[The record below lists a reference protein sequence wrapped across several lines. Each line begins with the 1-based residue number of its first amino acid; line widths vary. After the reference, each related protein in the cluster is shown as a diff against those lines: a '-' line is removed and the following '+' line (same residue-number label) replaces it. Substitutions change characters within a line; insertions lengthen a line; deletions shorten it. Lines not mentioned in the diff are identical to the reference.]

1 MTNYKKKFIK
11 YLIKYK
17 KLLGGSNINNIS
29 IIENNT
35 SETEFAQKEAYINFG
50 IGELSTYNL
59 VNCIAVGGIFDCYG
73 KQGSFLTHE
82 SPTDYTDLFYKLIQ
96 IQKILNETDCTINN
110 IILFRINEPGR
121 DIYDDGLT
129 VEKIIDI
136 VIDWLRTNFK
146 IEPQIELYY
155 CSDFM
160 CGKAII
166 SPNNIST
173 TLQYIKM
180 KQEKE
185 QQTVEGTFRP
195 IVLKNKYGDKVYQCP
210 KCQCITGTGAVDY
223 PNDLSYLSHSFN
235 CENKNKLGIEE

>member
-11 YLIKYK
+11 
-17 KLLGGSNINNIS
+17 LLGGSNNIS

-35 SETEFAQKEAYINFG
+35 SETEFAQKGAYINFG

-59 VNCIAVGGIFDCYG
+59 VNCLAVGGIFDCYG

-82 SPTDYTDLFYKLIQ
+82 SPTDYTDLFYKLIE
-96 IQKILNETDCTINN
+96 IQKILDEKNCTINN

-121 DIYDDGLT
+121 DIYDGGLT

-155 CSDFM
+155 CGGFM

-173 TLQYIKM
+173 TLQKIKM
-180 KQEKE
+180 IEEKKE

-195 IVLKNKYGDKVYQCP
+195 IVLENKYGKVYQCP
-210 KCQCITGTGAVDY
+210 NVKCQCITGTGAVDY
-223 PNDLSYLSHSFN
+223 PNDLSYWSHNFD
-235 CENKNKLGIEE
+235 CENKNKLGLEE

>member
-1 MTNYKKKFIK
+1 MK
-11 YLIKYK
+11 YLIKYN
-17 KLLGGSNINNIS
+17 KLLGGSNTNNIT

-35 SETEFAQKEAYINFG
+35 SETEFAQKESYINFG

-59 VNCIAVGGIFDCYG
+59 VNCISVGGIFDCNG

-82 SPTDYTDLFYKLIQ
+82 SPTDYGYLFYKLIE
-96 IQKILNETDCTINN
+96 IQKILDEKNCTINN

-121 DIYDDGLT
+121 DIYDGGLT

-136 VIDWLRTNFK
+136 VMDWLRTNFK

-155 CSDFM
+155 CGGFM

-173 TLQYIKM
+173 TLESVKM
-180 KQEKE
+180 IEEIKE
-185 QQTVEGTFRP
+185 QETVEGTFIP

-210 KCQCITGTGAVDY
+210 NVKCQFITGIGAVNY
-223 PNDLSYLSHSFN
+223 PNDLSYWSHNFD
-235 CENKNKLGIEE
+235 CENKNKLGLEE